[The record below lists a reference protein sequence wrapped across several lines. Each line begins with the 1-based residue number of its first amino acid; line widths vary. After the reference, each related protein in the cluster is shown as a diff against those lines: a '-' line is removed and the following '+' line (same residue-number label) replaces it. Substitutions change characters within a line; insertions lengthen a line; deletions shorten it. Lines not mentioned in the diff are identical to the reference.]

1 MADGEKRKDYIGFQI
16 NFLRSG
22 KDMFKWPP

>member
-1 MADGEKRKDYIGFQI
+1 MADREKRKDYIGFPI
-16 NFLRSG
+16 NFLRSQ